1 MVNRLN
7 VEEENLVAREGG
19 KSRVLRRRLNVGV
32 TYASKYFPQV
42 IWQKYLNLNKATIPV
57 T

>member
-1 MVNRLN
+1 MVERLN

-42 IWQKYLNLNKATIPV
+42 IWQKYLNLNEVTIPV

>member
-1 MVNRLN
+1 MVERLN

-19 KSRVLRRRLNVGV
+19 KSRVLRRRLNVDV
-32 TYASKYFPQV
+32 TYAPIYFPQV
-42 IWQKYLNLNKATIPV
+42 IWEKYLNLNRAVGTV